1 MELAGSIKECDDREV
16 TSMTSSPLKNYL
28 GNLEDVTLKPF
39 QTNPYMRNEFTITRL
54 LQEQTFTVEE
64 ILIQKSFW
72 KTSK

>member
-1 MELAGSIKECDDREV
+1 
-16 TSMTSSPLKNYL
+16 MTSSPLKNYL